1 MRRSIKSRL
10 IRSFM
15 LIILVT
21 VVFLEILLINGIKD
35 HYYKNVEDILTSQI
49 EFSTNF
55 YARYFSTEN
64 LEETI
69 IDDVDLFWQH
79 TSAQVQVLSTD
90 GTVLMDSLGVPFSEL
105 IATPDITDAI
115 EKGKG
120 VWSGSVSYDS
130 DPVMAVS
137 MPLLY
142 RNTPVGILR
151 FVSSLKA
158 TNAVISDI
166 ARFLVI
172 MGVAVVA
179 VAIIISIFIANS
191 IVKPLAEVTDVA
203 NKMADGQF
211 KVRSNVKYD
220 DEIGKLSHTLNY
232 MAEEILRKETLKND
246 FISSISHELRT
257 PLTSIKGW
265 AVTLK
270 ADEELSRDIYLDGL
284 DIIENESDRLS
295 RMVEEL
301 LDFSRFTSG
310 RITLTKEMVDIK
322 ESLKMV
328 VYQMMPRAINN
339 NISFEVDIDDNL
351 SPIMGDG
358 NRIKQVLINVIDNA
372 FKFTGKG
379 KVTLK
384 AYESE
389 NHLIIEVEDD
399 GPGIPEEELPYV
411 KEKFY
416 KGKNSK
422 SHSGIGLSIC
432 DEIMHLHEG
441 YFNIESVLG
450 EGTKVELG
458 FPREA
463 SV

>member
-1 MRRSIKSRL
+1 
-10 IRSFM
+10 M

-21 VVFLEILLINGIKD
+21 VIFLEILLINGIKD

-105 IATPDITDAI
+105 IATPDITDAM

-158 TNAVISDI
+158 TNAVITDI

-172 MGVAVVA
+172 MGFAVVA

-191 IVKPLAEVTDVA
+191 IVKPLAEVTEVA

-399 GPGIPEEELPYV
+399 GPGIPEEELPYI

>member
-21 VVFLEILLINGIKD
+21 VIFLEILLINGIKD

-105 IATPDITDAI
+105 IATPDITDAM

-158 TNAVISDI
+158 TNAVITDI

-172 MGVAVVA
+172 MGFAVVA

-191 IVKPLAEVTDVA
+191 IVKPLAEVTEVA

-399 GPGIPEEELPYV
+399 GPGIPEEELPYI

>member
-166 ARFLVI
+166 VRFLVI

-432 DEIMHLHEG
+432 DEIMYLHEG